1 MDKHCTH
8 WINGKPWTLDSATRG
23 DIYNP
28 ATGQVSGTVDF
39 GGAAEVGAAVAAAAA
54 ALPGWRETS
63 LVRRAGVMFAFRELV
78 RARAGDLAVLITAE
92 HGEVTADAAGE

>member
-1 MDKHCTH
+1 MGHRTH
-8 WINGKPWTLDSATRG
+8 WINGKPWTGQAAQRG

-28 ATGQVSGTVDF
+28 ATGQVSGTVDYA
-39 GGAAEVGAAVAAAAA
+39 GAAEVDAAVSAAAA

-78 RARAGDLAVLITAE
+78 RGPHQATWPR
-92 HGEVTADAAGE
+92 